1 MGKKKPFTY
10 GGIDEAGRGA
20 VIGPM
25 VVAGATVIRGD
36 NAKLKKLGVRDSKL
50 LSPKRR
56 EYLAGKLEGILKDV
70 VVVKIS
76 PCKIDDYNKRGVNLN
91 KLEAMKM
98 ADILDCLD
106 PSEVFID
113 SPESNAGK
121 FRETMLK
128 MIKGKP
134 EMVVE
139 HKADV
144 KYPVVSA
151 ASIIAKVERDA
162 EIEKLKKEYGL
173 KGSGYPSD
181 ERTIEWMKSY
191 LREHGKFPEKGLVRF
206 SWDTTKRMLGE
217 KKQKGIGGF
226 LKRISGK

>member
-1 MGKKKPFTY
+1 MDKKLFTV

-25 VVAGATVIRGD
+25 VIAGATVVPED
-36 NAKLKKLGVRDSKL
+36 AEKLKKLGVKDSKL

-56 EYLAGKLEGILKDV
+56 EYLAKKLEGILKDV

-76 PCKIDDYNKRGVNLN
+76 ACKIDDYKKRGVNLN

-106 PSEVFID
+106 PNKVYID
-113 SPESNAGK
+113 SPENNTEK
-121 FRETMLK
+121 FKKMISK
-128 MIKGKP
+128 MIKGEP
-134 EMVVE
+134 EMIVE
-139 HKADV
+139 HKADQT
-144 KYPVVSA
+144 YPIVSA

-162 EIEKLKKEYGL
+162 EVKRLHKKYGVE
-173 KGSGYPSD
+173 GSGYPSD

-191 LREHGKFPEKGLVRF
+191 LKEHGKFPEKELVRF
-206 SWDTTKRMLGE
+206 SWDTTKRLLGE
-217 KKQKGIGGF
+217 KKQKGLGGF
-226 LKRISGK
+226 LKKVTGK